1 MCEDKR
7 AKLPRV
13 RLHFDARAAGPH
25 RGESVLVR
33 GVGIERSGAA
43 GLPAYLAELAQDFVA
58 VYLGP
63 RCAVLTGAT
72 WPNGIRRA
80 RTMRNRHMYN
90 STHAHKHTHR
100 HSHTKRAAWCAC
112 SDSCVLPAPSECR
125 CMSQSSATSIPQLRG
140 KNIDI
145 EFAVE
150 KIAWP
155 SQ

>member
-72 WPNGIRRA
+72 LAKRDQASSDDAKQAHVQQHTRA
-80 RTMRNRHMYN
+80 QTYAQAL
-90 STHAHKHTHR
+90 SHK
-100 HSHTKRAAWCAC
+100 
-112 SDSCVLPAPSECR
+112 SCRMVRML
-125 CMSQSSATSIPQLRG
+125 
-140 KNIDI
+140 
-145 EFAVE
+145 
-150 KIAWP
+150 
-155 SQ
+155 

>member
-13 RLHFDARAAGPH
+13 LLHLDAGAAGPH

-63 RCAVLTGAT
+63 RCAVLTGA
-72 WPNGIRRA
+72 IYA
-80 RTMRNRHMYN
+80 NRVHASPDA
-90 STHAHKHTHR
+90 STQAHVQQHTSPHTNAQALCI
-100 HSHTKRAAWCAC
+100 SHK
-112 SDSCVLPAPSECR
+112 SCRIVRMVRMLSLLRLTGTVGVPLHVS
-125 CMSQSSATSIPQLRG
+125 SSA
-140 KNIDI
+140 
-145 EFAVE
+145 
-150 KIAWP
+150 
-155 SQ
+155 